1 MDLRS
6 LFLLIV
12 QFLLALLLGCNRAPP
27 AAGAGAAQQHAAEG
41 EQSHENPPPTNRI
54 DVPEAVRR
62 NLGITFARVESRAV
76 TRTLRVPGR
85 FELPPEARREYRTM
99 LGGRVT
105 LRVSQYQSIRPGDVL
120 FVLDS
125 PAWRELQERL
135 NETESA
141 IRQAEARVAAIDPLM
156 EAHRNHEKNLQTSV
170 AIWEERVAQL
180 ERSTGQGVITAEEY
194 AQARAAL
201 AGARAELSEVL
212 EKEAELEAR
221 RVEVR
226 SELAATRERFELL
239 LMNAA
244 SLLGVA
250 RDALVGPAPAGM
262 ERHVHAGEGDDAAPH
277 RHPLWRELQL
287 VEVRAAEPG
296 VVESLALTSG
306 AWAAETSLVLTTVQP
321 ERVRFRARGLQS
333 DLGRLRDGLA
343 GTIVPPRGGT
353 IPYSE
358 TMSGEIRLGI
368 GADADERTVEILM
381 TPAAAAA
388 WARPGVAAHL
398 EIVTAGAGEPEL
410 AIPASATIRDGLRT
424 IFFRRDPGNP
434 DRVIRVEA
442 DLGPSDGAWVV
453 VRSGVKEGDE
463 VVLDGVYQLMLAASP
478 AAPRAGHFHADGTFH
493 EGEH

>member
-6 LFLLIV
+6 LFLLIL

-27 AAGAGAAQQHAAEG
+27 PAAGADEA
-41 EQSHENPPPTNRI
+41 HEAPPPTNRI

-62 NLGITFARVESRAV
+62 NLGITFAKVESRVV

-85 FELPPEARREYRTM
+85 FELQPDARREYRTM

-105 LRVSQYQSIRPGDVL
+105 LRASQYQRVEPGEVL
-120 FVLDS
+120 YVLDS

-135 NETESA
+135 NETEST
-141 IRQAEARVAAIDPLM
+141 IQQAAARVAAIDPLM
-156 EAHRNHEKNLQTSV
+156 AAHRTHEKNLQTSV

-180 ERSTGQGVITAEEY
+180 ERSTGEGVITAEEY

-201 AGARAELSEVL
+201 ASARAELSEVL

-226 SELAATRERFELL
+226 SELAAARERLELL
-239 LMNAA
+239 LMNAS
-244 SLLGVA
+244 SLLA
-250 RDALVGPAPAGM
+250 LPREALVGPAPAGM
-262 ERHVHAGEGDDAAPH
+262 ERHVHVGDAGDAEPH
-277 RHPLWRELQL
+277 GHPLWRELQL
-287 VEVRAAEPG
+287 VEVRAAGPG
-296 VVESLALTSG
+296 VVESLALTNG

-343 GTIVPPRGGT
+343 GTIVPPKGGT
-353 IPYSE
+353 ISPTE

-381 TPAAAAA
+381 TPTSAAP
-388 WARPGVAAHL
+388 WARPGMSAHL
-398 EIVTAGAGEPEL
+398 EIVTEGGASEL
-410 AIPASATIRDGLRT
+410 AIPLSATIRDGLRT
-424 IFFRRDPGNP
+424 IFFRRDPRNA
-434 DRVIRVEA
+434 DQVIRVEA
-442 DLGPSDGAWVV
+442 DLGSNDGAWVIV
-453 VRSGVKEGDE
+453 QSGVKEGDE
-463 VVLDGVYQLMLAASP
+463 VVLDGVYQLMLASSA
-478 AAPRAGHFHADGTFH
+478 AAPKGGHFHADGTFH

>member
-1 MDLRS
+1 MDLRT
-6 LFLLIV
+6 LVLLIL
-12 QFLLALLLGCNRAPP
+12 QIPLALLPGCNRAPP
-27 AAGAGAAQQHAAEG
+27 PATAADEP
-41 EQSHENPPPTNRI
+41 HEAPPPTDRI
-54 DVPEAVRR
+54 AVPEAVRR

-85 FELPPEARREYRTM
+85 FELLPEARREYRTV

-105 LRVSQYQSIRPGDVL
+105 LRVSQYQRVAPGDVL

-125 PAWRELQERL
+125 PAWHELQERM

-141 IRQAEARVAAIDPLM
+141 IQQAAARVAAIDPLM
-156 EAHRNHEKNLQTSV
+156 EAHRNHERNLQTSV

-180 ERSTGQGVITAEEY
+180 ERAAVQGVITAEEF

-201 AGARAELSEVL
+201 ASARAELSEVL

-226 SELAATRERFELL
+226 SALAAARERFELL

-244 SLLGVA
+244 SLLA
-250 RDALVGPAPAGM
+250 LPRDLLTGPAPAGM
-262 ERHVHAGEGDDAAPH
+262 ERHVHVGAGGDAEPH
-277 RHPLWRELQL
+277 GHALWRELQS

-296 VVESLALTSG
+296 VVEALALTNG
-306 AWAAETSLVLTTVQP
+306 AWASETSLVLSTVQP

-353 IPYSE
+353 IPDSE
-358 TMSGEIRLGI
+358 TMRGEIRLGI
-368 GADADERTVEILM
+368 AADAGERTVEVLM
-381 TPAAAAA
+381 TPAAPLG
-388 WARPGVAAHL
+388 WARPGVSAHL
-398 EIVTAGAGEPEL
+398 EIVTEGEGQPEL
-410 AIPASATIRDGLRT
+410 AIPLAATIRDGLRT
-424 IFFRRDPGNP
+424 IFFRRDPQNP
-434 DRVIRVEA
+434 DQVIRVEA
-442 DLGPSDGAWVV
+442 DLGLNDGAWVV
-453 VRSGVKEGDE
+453 VHSGVKEGDE
-463 VVLDGVYQLMLAASP
+463 VVLDGVYQLMLASSP
-478 AAPRAGHFHADGTFH
+478 AAPKAGHFHADGTFH